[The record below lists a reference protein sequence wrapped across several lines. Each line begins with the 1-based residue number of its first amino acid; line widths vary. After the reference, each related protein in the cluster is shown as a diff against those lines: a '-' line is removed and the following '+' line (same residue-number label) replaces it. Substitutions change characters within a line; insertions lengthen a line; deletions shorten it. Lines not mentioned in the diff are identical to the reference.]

1 MQQRNAPQE
10 RNAPLTARSVLASTL
25 LGMEPPELPV
35 AQLVHTA
42 GLFGI
47 TENTVRVALSRMAA
61 SGEAVTDGAG
71 RYRLAG
77 HLLERQRRQRASRAA
92 QTTPWNGTWDLV
104 LVRAPSSSAEARSAR
119 RRLFARARLA
129 ELREGCWLRP
139 ANLELALEGTP
150 GADLL
155 AGSFVPAGDG
165 AALAAR
171 LWDLPWWAARA
182 ETLRLE
188 LAARALGG
196 PEDLAPGFVL
206 SAAVLRHF
214 QADPLLPD
222 GLLAPDWPGA
232 VLRADYDEWDG
243 RYRRLLARW
252 SREGQAKSRA

>member
-1 MQQRNAPQE
+1 
-10 RNAPLTARSVLASTL
+10 VLASTL

-47 TENTVRVALSRMAA
+47 TRTRCARRPFRMAA

-129 ELREGCWLRP
+129 ELREGCWLRRQSR
-139 ANLELALEGTP
+139 AGARGHA

-188 LAARALGG
+188 LAALALGG
-196 PEDLAPGFVL
+196 PRTLPRASCSPRRAAPLPGR
-206 SAAVLRHF
+206 S
-214 QADPLLPD
+214 LLPD
-222 GLLAPDWPGA
+222 GLLAPDCRGRAALPTTTSGTGA
-232 VLRADYDEWDG
+232 TAACSHAGAARG
-243 RYRRLLARW
+243 R
-252 SREGQAKSRA
+252 QKSRA

>member
-1 MQQRNAPQE
+1 
-10 RNAPLTARSVLASTL
+10 VLASTL

-47 TENTVRVALSRMAA
+47 TENTVARRPFPH
-61 SGEAVTDGAG
+61 GGFRGGGDRRRR

-92 QTTPWNGTWDLV
+92 QTTPLERDVGPGPSCA
-104 LVRAPSSSAEARSAR
+104 APSSSARSTQRPAGASSR
-119 RRLFARARLA
+119 GRASPK
-129 ELREGCWLRP
+129 LREGCWLRP

-155 AGSFVPAGDG
+155 AGSFVPPVTVPPSPRACGTCRG
-165 AALAAR
+165 GR
-171 LWDLPWWAARA
+171 RRA

-188 LAARALGG
+188 LAALALGG

-232 VLRADYDEWDG
+232 VLRAELRRVGTGATAACSHAGAARG
-243 RYRRLLARW
+243 R
-252 SREGQAKSRA
+252 QKSRA